1 MSPWIVDLFAPVYDR
16 VNHPWIVDP
25 AKVVAILGLDGTER
39 VLDVAGGTG
48 AVAHAIV
55 QASKAHVTVLDASAK
70 MLAQVPS
77 HKRIQTIHGI
87 ATSLPF
93 QAETFD
99 VVLCTSSLHQLEP
112 QNIALAAMRR
122 VLKPNGRLL
131 IVDFDPQGVAGPLL
145 NWGENV
151 LKQGHQYLAQAELDG
166 MLREAGFVGRFAPFS
181 LIQYAFLGSKS
192 P

>member
-25 AKVVAILGLDGTER
+25 GKVLSMLALEGSER

-48 AVAHAIV
+48 AVAHAVV
-55 QASKAHVTVLDASAK
+55 QATRAQVTVLDSSTK
-70 MLAQVPS
+70 MLAQVPK

-99 VVLCTSSLHQLEP
+99 VVVCTSALHQLDP

-122 VLKPNGRLL
+122 VLKPGGRLL
-131 IVDFDPQGVAGPLL
+131 VVDFDPDGLVGPFL
-145 NWGENV
+145 NWGET
-151 LKQGHQYLAQAELDG
+151 LFKQGHQYMTQADLAG

-181 LIQYAFLGSKS
+181 LIQYAFLGVKEA
-192 P
+192 

>member
-25 AKVVAILGLDGTER
+25 AKVVSLLGLTGTER

-48 AVAHAIV
+48 AVAQAIV
-55 QASKAHVTVLDASAK
+55 QATKAHVTVLDASAK
-70 MLAQVPS
+70 MLAQVPT
-77 HKRIQTIHGI
+77 HKRIQTVHGI

-93 QAETFD
+93 QSESFD
-99 VVLCTSSLHQLEP
+99 VVLCTDSLHQLDP

-131 IVDFDPQGVAGPLL
+131 IVDFDPMGLAGPVLS
-145 NWGENV
+145 WGENL
-151 LKQGHQYLAQAELDG
+151 LKQGHQYLAQEELDG
-166 MLREAGFVGRFAPFS
+166 LLREAGFVGRFAPFS
-181 LIQYAFLGSKS
+181 LFQYAFLGSKAI
-192 P
+192 

>member
-25 AKVVAILGLDGTER
+25 AKVVAILGLDGAER

-48 AVAHAIV
+48 AVAQAIV

-192 P
+192 L

>member
-1 MSPWIVDLFAPVYDR
+1 MSPWIVDFFAPVYDR

-25 AKVVAILGLDGTER
+25 AKVVAMLGLEGSER

-48 AVAHAIV
+48 AVAQALV
-55 QASKAHVTVLDASAK
+55 QGTRAHVTVLDSSTK
-70 MLAQVPS
+70 MLAQVPT
-77 HKRIQTIHGI
+77 HKRIQTVHGL

-99 VVLCTSSLHQLEP
+99 VVLCTSALHQLEP

-122 VLKPNGRLL
+122 VLKPGGRLL
-131 IVDFDPQGVAGPLL
+131 IVDFDPDGLAGPVLS
-145 NWGENV
+145 WGEN
-151 LKQGHQYLAQAELDG
+151 LFKQGHQYLAQADLAG

-181 LIQYAFLGSKS
+181 LIQYAFLGVKET
-192 P
+192 